1 MKSTMQRRALLGAL
15 ALIIAGAGLPGC
27 TRKPATQAVPAGAT
41 VLALGDSLTSGV
53 GASADTAYPTLL
65 AARTGWN
72 VINAGVSG
80 NTSAQALERLP
91 DLLQAHRPAL
101 VIVSIGGNDFLRR
114 LSPETTRTNLRGIGE
129 QARASGAQ
137 VLVSISASI
146 PAIDIGG
153 QCLQTVHASVLPLAE
168 VLAIAA
174 TISSAAGKKMPASAQ
189 PLRYSFDMGAEA
201 DRVEAAVAKV
211 LADGLRTADLL
222 GPDGGTPTTTVP
234 PRTAGMSATSKASV
248 I

>member
-15 ALIIAGAGLPGC
+15 VLLAAGAGLPGC
-27 TRKPATQAVPAGAT
+27 DRKPATQPVPAGAT

-91 DLLQAHRPAL
+91 ALLQEHRPAL

-114 LSPETTRTNLRGIGE
+114 LPLETTRTNLRRIGE

-137 VLVSISASI
+137 VLLVAVPELSLMAAAGRLSDHPMYEEIAEKLKI
-146 PAIDIGG
+146 P
-153 QCLQTVHASVLPLAE
+153 LHAKGWSSVLAQERLRSDQIHAN
-168 VLAIAA
+168 
-174 TISSAAGKKMPASAQ
+174 AAGYAELAQ
-189 PLRYSFDMGAEA
+189 GLVGTLRQT
-201 DRVEAAVAKV
+201 
-211 LADGLRTADLL
+211 GLL
-222 GPDGGTPTTTVP
+222 VQ
-234 PRTAGMSATSKASV
+234 
-248 I
+248 